1 MRQKIVEFYVLYEN
15 LTKFYWFLFENEKN
29 VSEYPMSTQTKVKVL
44 IKNPKRLWD
53 TKVYIDII
61 II

>member
-1 MRQKIVEFYVLYEN
+1 MLLIFIRKR
-15 LTKFYWFLFENEKN
+15 KKN
-29 VSEYPMSTQTKVKVL
+29 VSEYPMPTQTKVKVL